1 MTSKLYRF
9 MIGLLSLL
17 YMPLSEPSMNPAIRR
32 YLASSSVLMVVYVA
46 LVALISW
53 GVDLER
59 MPYALRVIAAAS
71 PGLPLFATLYL
82 FDRYLGREPDE
93 FLRFLQSR
101 AALLAGGAMVGLIST
116 WGFLE
121 QYAAWPRFPLIM
133 AFPAFWAAYA
143 LAVAVLQRRFA

>member
-1 MTSKLYRF
+1 
-9 MIGLLSLL
+9 
-17 YMPLSEPSMNPAIRR
+17 MNPASRR
-32 YLASSSVLMVVYVA
+32 YLVSSCSLMVVYVA
-46 LVALISW
+46 LVVLVSW

-59 MPYALRVIAAAS
+59 LPYALRVLAAAS

-82 FDRYLGREPDE
+82 FDRYLRSEPDE

-101 AALLAGGAMVGLIST
+101 AALLAGGAMVGLLST

-121 QYAAWPRFPLIM
+121 QYAAWPRFPLTM
-133 AFPAFWAAYA
+133 AFPAFWAAYV